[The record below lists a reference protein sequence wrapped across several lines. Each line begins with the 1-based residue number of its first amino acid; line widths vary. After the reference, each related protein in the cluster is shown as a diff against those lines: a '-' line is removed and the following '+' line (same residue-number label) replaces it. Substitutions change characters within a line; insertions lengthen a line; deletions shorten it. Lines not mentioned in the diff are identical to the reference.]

1 MTYYGGKELAAAF
14 RTVRNNTIKIAE
26 DIPEGQYAF
35 RPSPDTRSVQQS
47 LVHIAISTGFQ
58 EHIQKNKVTDLKTV
72 NFPEMM
78 QRITAEEAKPRTKA
92 ETIALLKSNGDAFA
106 TFLEALPDAFLA
118 ERVAMPPGAEPAS
131 KSRFEMLLG
140 PKEHE
145 MHHRGQLMTV
155 QRMIGVVPH
164 ITRQNQERMARA
176 QQSAGQAAAR

>member
-26 DIPEGQYAF
+26 DIPEGQYGF
-35 RPSPDTRSVQQS
+35 RPAPDTRSVHQS
-47 LVHIAISTGFQ
+47 LVHIAVSTGFQ
-58 EHIQKNKVTDLKTV
+58 EHIQKNKVTDLTTV

-78 QRITAEEAKPRTKA
+78 QKITAEEGKPRTKA

-106 TFLEALPDAFLA
+106 AFLETLPDSFLA
-118 ERVAMPPGAEPAS
+118 EQVAMPPGAEPAT
-131 KSRFEMLLG
+131 KSRFEMLLS

-164 ITRQNQERMARA
+164 ITRQFQERMARA
-176 QQSAGQAAAR
+176 QAGAGQAAAR